1 MLPEIELTDAPLDP
15 ELAILNDGLVAFNAG
30 LIGMTDKRPLALL
43 LRDADGRV
51 IGGLSAV
58 TARGWLIIDMIF
70 VPEILRGNGL
80 ATRLLG
86 MAEDEARNRGCHGAW
101 LETVNPDA
109 RRFYEKH
116 GYAPFGQ
123 LPDFPVG
130 HSLIF
135 MQKTL

>member
-15 ELAILNDGLVAFNAG
+15 EIAILNDSLVAFNAG

-43 LRDADGRV
+43 LRGTDGRV

-58 TARGWLIIDMIF
+58 TARGWLIIDMLFI
-70 VPEILRGNGL
+70 PDSLRAKGL
-80 ATRLLG
+80 ATKLLG
-86 MAEDEARNRGCHGAW
+86 MAEDEARRRGCHGAW

-109 RRFYEKH
+109 RRLYEQL
-116 GYAPFGQ
+116 GYAPFGE

-130 HSLIF
+130 HSLMF
-135 MQKTL
+135 MQKQL

>member
-15 ELAILNDGLVAFNAG
+15 EIAILNDSLVAFNAG

-43 LRDADGRV
+43 LRGTDGRV

-58 TARGWLIIDMIF
+58 TARGWLIIDMLFI
-70 VPEILRGNGL
+70 PDSLRAKGL
-80 ATRLLG
+80 AAKLLG
-86 MAEDEARNRGCHGAW
+86 MAEDEARRRGCHGAW

-109 RRFYEKH
+109 RRLYEQL
-116 GYAPFGQ
+116 GYAPFGE

-130 HSLIF
+130 HSLMF
-135 MQKTL
+135 MQKQL

>member
-86 MAEDEARNRGCHGAW
+86 MAEDEARNRGCHGSW

-109 RRFYEKH
+109 GRLYEKH

-123 LPDFPVG
+123 LPEFPVG

-135 MQKTL
+135 MEKTL

>member
-1 MLPEIELTDAPLDP
+1 MLSEIELSDAPLDL
-15 ELAILNDGLVAFNAG
+15 EIAFLNDSLVAFNAG
-30 LIGMTDKRPLALL
+30 LIGVTDKRPLALL
-43 LRDADGRV
+43 LRDAEDQV

-58 TARGWLIIDMIF
+58 TARGWLIIDMLF
-70 VPEILRGNGL
+70 VPELLRGNGL

-101 LETVNPDA
+101 LETVNPGA
-109 RRFYEKH
+109 RRLYESQ

-135 MQKTL
+135 MEKTL

>member
-58 TARGWLIIDMIF
+58 TARGWLIIDMLF

-109 RRFYEKH
+109 RRLYEKH

-135 MQKTL
+135 MEKTL

>member
-15 ELAILNDGLVAFNAG
+15 EIAILNDSLVAFNAG

-43 LRDADGRV
+43 LRDGDGRV

-80 ATRLLG
+80 ATQLLG

-109 RRFYEKH
+109 RRLYEKH

>member
-109 RRFYEKH
+109 RRLYEKH